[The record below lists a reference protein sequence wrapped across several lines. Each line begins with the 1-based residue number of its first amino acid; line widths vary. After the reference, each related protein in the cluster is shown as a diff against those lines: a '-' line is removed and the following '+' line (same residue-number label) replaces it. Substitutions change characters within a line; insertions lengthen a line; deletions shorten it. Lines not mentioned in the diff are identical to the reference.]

1 MASTYLI
8 RSTPSESFNKLTVSC
23 WFKGMADGTQR
34 NFWGLYDNTDS
45 NRFFGLY
52 YSSNGSLY
60 GYWKQDG
67 GVVFTLGTTQK
78 FRDPSAWYH
87 FFAIWD
93 TSNNTAGDRIRMY
106 VNGERITSFSG
117 EDYPSQN
124 QTVLLV
130 DEEIFSIGRA
140 FSSVYGS
147 FTHGYMAETAL
158 IDGTAYAVTQFG
170 ETDED
175 SGIWKPKDITGLTFG
190 NKGFYLDYKD
200 SSNLGNDVSG
210 NNRDLTLSDID
221 STHQTTDTPTNN
233 FCTLNPLWV
242 YGNAI
247 TTGPY
252 DGNLKIN
259 GGSWAGT
266 KATMGVNK
274 GKWYWEWK
282 TSGSDAIV
290 GIQTDEGTALTGN
303 AHNILSTA
311 AIYDEF
317 WIKDSTSGRNDTDLT
332 WTRDTNEVMSIAL
345 NMDDNQVSIYQD
357 GTLITNAGNMS
368 IDGLSDKY
376 VFPFAS
382 VYNVAVEF
390 NFGNPI
396 FSISSSNADANGY
409 GNFEHAPPSGYYALC
424 TKNLA
429 EFG

>member
-1 MASTYLI
+1 
-8 RSTPSESFNKLTVSC
+8 
-23 WFKGMADGTQR
+23 
-34 NFWGLYDNTDS
+34 
-45 NRFFGLY
+45 
-52 YSSNGSLY
+52 
-60 GYWKQDG
+60 
-67 GVVFTLGTTQK
+67 
-78 FRDPSAWYH
+78 
-87 FFAIWD
+87 
-93 TSNNTAGDRIRMY
+93 
-106 VNGERITSFSG
+106 
-117 EDYPSQN
+117 
-124 QTVLLV
+124 
-130 DEEIFSIGRA
+130 
-140 FSSVYGS
+140 
-147 FTHGYMAETAL
+147 
-158 IDGTAYAVTQFG
+158 
-170 ETDED
+170 
-175 SGIWKPKDITGLTFG
+175 
-190 NKGFYLDYKD
+190 
-200 SSNLGNDVSG
+200 
-210 NNRDLTLSDID
+210 
-221 STHQTTDTPTNN
+221 
-233 FCTLNPLWV
+233 
-242 YGNAI
+242 
-247 TTGPY
+247 
-252 DGNLKIN
+252 
-259 GGSWAGT
+259 
-266 KATMGVNK
+266 MGVNK

-290 GIQTDEGTALTGN
+290 GIQTDEGVALTGN
-303 AHNILSTA
+303 ANNIISTA